1 MDSNVWWAVPTVAV
15 LGVAR
20 GLVHWYINW
29 RADEAE
35 GRRCDEQ
42 DK

>member
-1 MDSNVWWAVPTVAV
+1 MDSNVWWAVVAV

-20 GLVHWYINW
+20 GLVHWYNTR

-35 GRRCDEQ
+35 GRRYDEQ